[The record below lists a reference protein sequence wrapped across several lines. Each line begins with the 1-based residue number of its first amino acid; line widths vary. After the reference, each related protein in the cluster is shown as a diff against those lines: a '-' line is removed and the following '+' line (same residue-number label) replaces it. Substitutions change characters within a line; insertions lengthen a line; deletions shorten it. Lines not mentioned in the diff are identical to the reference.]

1 MSNEKRFEATA
12 TRLDHARREGDLPH
26 SGEAVA
32 VASFALGLA
41 AVAAIAGPASD
52 SARAALDDAAR
63 GRLSAGA
70 YVELAACALAPAVAS
85 LAGAIAVERFVASG
99 FALRAPQFKAERL
112 DPFSGMKR
120 LWSRDAL
127 VAVAK
132 AALAAFAVAL
142 ALRPTVLAAFVQAA
156 RGGAPAAL
164 AAVAARSLA
173 GIAVAA
179 VGVAFVFALF
189 DVGLQRA
196 RWRRRLRMDFE
207 ELKRDLRQNEGDPLI
222 RGRRRKAHGALLRG
236 SLERVRE
243 AAFVVVNPS
252 HVAIAMAYAPPRI
265 AVPLVVVR
273 AMNEAALLVKRRAT
287 DLGIPVIEDA
297 ALARALFAVTRVGAS
312 IPRGTYDAVA
322 RIVVALI
329 SAGRLAG

>member
-1 MSNEKRFEATA
+1 MSSEKRFDATA

-52 SARAALDDAAR
+52 AARTALGDAAR
-63 GRLSAGA
+63 GRFSAGA
-70 YVELAACALAPAVAS
+70 YFELTLCALAPAAAS

-99 FALRAPQFKAERL
+99 FAFRAPRL
-112 DPFSGMKR
+112 EAARLNPFSGMKR
-120 LWSRDAL
+120 LCSRDAL

-132 AALAAFAVAL
+132 AALAAPAIAL
-142 ALRPTVLAAFVQAA
+142 ALRPSVLAAFVQAS
-156 RGGAPAAL
+156 RGGTPVAL

-179 VGVAFVFALF
+179 VGVALVFALF

-207 ELKRDLRQNEGDPLI
+207 ELKRDLRQNEGDPLL

-243 AAFVVVNPS
+243 AAFVVVNPT
-252 HVAIAMAYAPPRI
+252 HVAIALAYAPPRI
-265 AVPLVVVR
+265 AVPHVVAR
-273 AMNEAALLVKRRAT
+273 AVNEAALLVKRRAN

-297 ALARALFAVTRVGAS
+297 SLARALFAVTRAGAS
-312 IPRGTYDAVA
+312 IPRGSYDAVA
-322 RIVVALI
+322 RIVAALI
-329 SAGRLAG
+329 SAGKLAG